1 MRTVPVKYSTGPLL
15 DGCEPIRLMSI
26 SGLGIVRLV
35 DLGWRKDGGFAAA
48 LLSESCTGDRDL
60 GVKTPAVY
68 CR

>member
-1 MRTVPVKYSTGPLL
+1 
-15 DGCEPIRLMSI
+15 MSI